1 MGNFRMLKMS
11 NFYNKFLKQSVLK
24 RFISQKVMLTGGGG
38 QVGQILY
45 PELCERYGSENVLVT
60 DLKPNDMFKKF
71 EKLDALN
78 AEQVKST
85 MKSFKPD
92 IVIHL
97 PS

>member
-1 MGNFRMLKMS
+1 M
-11 NFYNKFLKQSVLK
+11 
-24 RFISQKVMLTGGGG
+24 ITGGGG

-60 DLKPNDMFKKF
+60 DLKPTNQFKKF

-78 AEQVKST
+78 SDQVKAT
-85 MKSFKPD
+85 MNSFKPN